1 MKTHYDYIIVGS
13 GSAGSIIAARLSENS
28 TKSVLLIEAGQ
39 DYKDLNSLPN
49 DFKYGFGPEL
59 TNDWWIKSGNKN
71 RSLFVAN
78 STDEQNSPML
88 VPRGK
93 VVGGSS
99 AVNAQIFLRGDP
111 GDYDSWG
118 RNGNDEW
125 SFEKCLP
132 QFIKIEND
140 LDFSGDFHG
149 QKGPIQVRRHSK
161 DEMTQDAIAFD
172 EGLQSIGFPATL
184 DHNDPDS
191 TGVGPLPFNTI
202 NRIRQNAAICYLNPI
217 RSRKNLHLK
226 SNSFVQK
233 IIIKDSKAI
242 GVEVTSNQNVTNF
255 YSEEI
260 IISAGAIGSPH
271 LLLLSGIGP
280 EQHLKEIGIK
290 LINHLPGVGKNL
302 RDHPQVNLSW
312 KKKDSYKHD
321 KRSLK
326 RGITVGLRYTATG
339 SNLNND
345 MLIHHTATI
354 FPSIYFGSHSEDKY
368 SGIGMIACLY
378 LALGSGELKL
388 RDPNPFIQPLL
399 NYNYF
404 QEEEDLRRMR
414 ECVRLG
420 IQVGESNSYS
430 KIVSNVIQPS
440 YEQISDDK
448 LLNHWIKQNAR
459 TSHHVSGTCKL
470 GPDKDTMAV
479 VDQYGKVRGVK
490 NLRIADASIMPDCV
504 RANTNLPT
512 MMIAEKIAQF
522 ISNGK

>member
-1 MKTHYDYIIVGS
+1 
-13 GSAGSIIAARLSENS
+13 
-28 TKSVLLIEAGQ
+28 
-39 DYKDLNSLPN
+39 
-49 DFKYGFGPEL
+49 
-59 TNDWWIKSGNKN
+59 
-71 RSLFVAN
+71 
-78 STDEQNSPML
+78 
-88 VPRGK
+88 
-93 VVGGSS
+93 
-99 AVNAQIFLRGDP
+99 
-111 GDYDSWG
+111 
-118 RNGNDEW
+118 
-125 SFEKCLP
+125 
-132 QFIKIEND
+132 
-140 LDFSGDFHG
+140 
-149 QKGPIQVRRHSK
+149 
-161 DEMTQDAIAFD
+161 MTQDAIAFD
-172 EGLQSIGFPATL
+172 EGFQSIGFPPTV

-191 TGVGPLPFNTI
+191 TGVGPFPFNTV
-202 NRIRQNAAICYLNPI
+202 NRIRQNAAMCYLNPV

-242 GVEVTSNQNVTNF
+242 GVEVNHNQKVSNF

-260 IISAGAIGSPH
+260 LICAGAIGSPQ
-271 LLLLSGIGP
+271 LLMLSGIGP
-280 EQHLKEIGIK
+280 EEHLKEIGIK

-302 RDHPQVNLSW
+302 RDHPQVNLTW
-312 KKKDSYKHD
+312 KKKDSYKHH
-321 KRSLK
+321 KQSLK
-326 RGITVGLRYTATG
+326 RGITVGLRYTAKG

-354 FPSIYFGSHSEDKY
+354 FPSIYFGAHSKDKY
-368 SGIGMIACLY
+368 SGTGMIVCLY

-388 RDPNPFIQPLL
+388 RAPNPFIQPLL

-414 ECVRLG
+414 EGVRLG
-420 IQVGESNSYS
+420 VEVGESASYS
-430 KIVSNVIQPS
+430 KIVSNIIQPS
-440 YEQISDDK
+440 HEQINDDT

-470 GPDKDTMAV
+470 GPEKDSMSV
-479 VDQYGKVRGVK
+479 VNQYGKVHGVK